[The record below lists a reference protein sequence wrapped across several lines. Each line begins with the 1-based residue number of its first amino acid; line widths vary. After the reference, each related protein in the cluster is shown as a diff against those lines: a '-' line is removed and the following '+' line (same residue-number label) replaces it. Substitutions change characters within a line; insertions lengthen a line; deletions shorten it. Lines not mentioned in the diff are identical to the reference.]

1 MFATPQDFINKYK
14 QREYDELFYGSDNDC
29 QDALDE
35 AWGQMQVYLHRYVEL
50 EPIHTPPLPYELTL
64 RGYQLTIARYLAS
77 ERVAP
82 REQVCEAY
90 KAVIAQLKDIA
101 AEKLNLPIYNPA
113 ETPEIVSPIT
123 AVAKVVQRTA
133 PAGSFSSFAR
143 RCW

>member
-14 QREYDELFYGSDNDC
+14 QREYDELFYGSEDDC
-29 QDALDE
+29 QDTLDE
-35 AWGQMQVYLHRYVEL
+35 AWGQMQIYLHRYVEL
-50 EPIHTPPLPYELTL
+50 EPPHDPPWPCDLML
-64 RGYQLTIARYLAS
+64 RGYQLTIARYVAS

-90 KAVIAQLKDIA
+90 DKVIAQLKDIA

-113 ETPEIVSPIT
+113 ETVVSPIT
-123 AVAKVVQRTA
+123 AVAKVVQRA
-133 PAGSFSSFAR
+133 SPAGSFSSFAR